1 MLSVSSEF
9 TEAEQADVNKPAA
22 KVYLILGNYAAPVFG
37 ASASASGSDGSGN
50 YPASGAID
58 GDRTELNVGA
68 ASAADNDVGLSSWR
82 SAVAPDTTAQTLT
95 IDMGQSRTINRIKL
109 YHMASHGLSSYKIES
124 SPDNSV
130 YTLVAKTTTQGGTI
144 TTTHEVDTIDFT
156 DTTCRYLK
164 LTVSATVVAGDK
176 ANVVEF
182 EIYRLV
188 DITDRVISCKTSRAR
203 DYQLGNSMA
212 STASIVCSNTDKFF
226 SPSYVPTT
234 DEDDFVNSELK
245 PGIGLLVKFGF
256 DYTGTQEYAQQ
267 FIGTVDKLT
276 IKPGARTATIEGRDG
291 MKPLFNRNIST
302 KLKTSQDIG
311 ALVTYLLNKA
321 NISTWET
328 DVDTANITIDYF
340 FTFDQTII
348 ESIRELVEGAGDANF
363 YFDESGIAT
372 FRAYL
377 NSTAMSHTD
386 TTQADFQA
394 GTLTAVDATTEP
406 GKLKMRWYKLDDF
419 EDGDF
424 SADPAWTSVDRYGAT
439 GTWAVV
445 SGEARAQ
452 SNALGQFLTTP
463 FSAATGTWEF
473 RAKSSD
479 IYSVSPNRYSRP
491 GFFFC
496 ANGSPTAP
504 FPGAPFYWDGC
515 ITNSYGV
522 TLANDSQIL
531 LSKFVGT
538 AQTDLATA
546 SYTPSTSYF
555 TIRVTRSSAGVI
567 KVYLDGV
574 LKISVT
580 DTTFNTSA
588 LISLYQIGSS
598 LAGTS
603 YGYFDDVYWS
613 PEIEGS
619 ESVQTE
625 SVFVS
630 DTIDQGATISAEGI
644 FNTTQI
650 TPTETSI
657 SWYTATSADGST
669 WDSYVAAT
677 PGGLIGSTAR
687 RYIRYKAVM
696 TSTSYLV
703 SPTITD
709 VTVSWT
715 LGSGSAK
722 YPVSSSFSFD
732 ENLNMDL
739 DQVYADT
746 VGGGTSI
753 INSSSVRAQPL
764 VLDGAD
770 TDVQWQGTTG
780 TPPVDI
786 SASNPLGV
794 TNLQVLTY
802 RIVVSGGMDT
812 SRMSGANPAAA
823 AITFAGGGS
832 GTWVFS
838 SIHPTRPV
846 LVITITGTGTITN
859 LQVQGKAFT
868 SDGTYLEA
876 VASDT
881 DSIQEFGE
889 RKNEISSKYIL
900 SSAMAQTIATRIVE
914 NFSQP
919 TTYTPQIKVR
929 PTYSIQVGDRIQLID
944 DHLGIQEDDIVIGV
958 EHIISASTTGGDAY
972 TMLKL
977 LKI

>member
-58 GDRTELNVGA
+58 GDRTELNVGS

-109 YHMASHGLSSYKIES
+109 YHMASHGMSSYKIES

-164 LTVSATVVAGDK
+164 LTIAATVVAADK
-176 ANVVEF
+176 ANVIEF

-226 SPSYVPTT
+226 SPSYVPTS

-372 FRAYL
+372 FRSYL

-386 TTQADFQA
+386 TTQADFEA
-394 GTLTAVDATTEP
+394 GTRTDIDTTTEP
-406 GKLKMRWYKLDDF
+406 GKMTMKWFKIEDWS
-419 EDGDF
+419 DGDYTSNPTWVQTQENSSATIF
-424 SADPAWTSVDRYGAT
+424 SVTGGELISSLSGRSVYLSTAWS
-439 GTWAVV
+439 
-445 SGEARAQ
+445 Q
-452 SNALGQFLTTP
+452 
-463 FSAATGTWEF
+463 ATGTWEF
-473 RAKSSD
+473 R
-479 IYSVSPNRYSRP
+479 SR
-491 GFFFC
+491 GDG
-496 ANGSPTAP
+496 NGIFYFLVNGTIDTSA
-504 FPGAPFYWDGC
+504 GASLV
-515 ITNSYGV
+515 TNSYGIVHGGGQINLIRYIGVNPTYLAITSV
-522 TLANDSQIL
+522 TSDSL
-531 LSKFVGT
+531 
-538 AQTDLATA
+538 
-546 SYTPSTSYF
+546 YHN
-555 TIRVTRSSAGVI
+555 IRVTRSSAGEI
-567 KVYLDGV
+567 KVYYDGV
-574 LKISVT
+574 LKISTT
-580 DTTFNTSA
+580 DTTHSTTNSLILAAFNSNTR
-588 LISLYQIGSS
+588 Y
-598 LAGTS
+598 
-603 YGYFDDVYWS
+603 DDIYWS
-613 PEIEGS
+613 PVIESS
-619 ESVQTE
+619 EVVSGE
-625 SVFVS
+625 GVFVS

-650 TPTETSI
+650 TQTDTSI
-657 SWYTATSADGST
+657 AWYTATSADGST

-722 YPVSSSFSFD
+722 YPVSRSFSFD

-753 INSSSVRAQPL
+753 INSSSVKAQPL

-838 SIHPTRPV
+838 VIHPTRPV

-929 PTYSIQVGDRIQLID
+929 PTFSIQVGDRIQLID

-958 EHIISASTTGGDAY
+958 DHIISASTTGGDAY